1 MKFTFL
7 FVFLF
12 LSATLIGQKI
22 PSSGYYTS
30 TDGNYTITVLFK
42 DKILT
47 IVEPNK
53 KSPYALVAGNEYHFT
68 NPTNG
73 IEYLI
78 EVVDETTLAMYKP
91 ANRANKYKFYFTGS
105 ANKPANLEKF
115 NKYFSVAKMYLERM
129 KTDAKDAQLWS
140 FCAAAANARS
150 SFNEEGF
157 EEYLSKIIPSMK
169 ALLED
174 KTKCPCTEA
183 IDQDMFTKH

>member
-1 MKFTFL
+1 MKFTL
-7 FVFLF
+7 VFLSF
-12 LSATLIGQKI
+12 LLSSALIAQKI

-30 TDGNYTITVLFK
+30 SDGNYTITVLFK
-42 DKILT
+42 DKVLT

-53 KSPYALVAGNEYHFT
+53 TSPYALVAGNEYHFT

-91 ANRANKYKFYFTGS
+91 TNRANKYKFYFTGS
-105 ANKPANLEKF
+105 ANKPADNEKFRKFSQIAKSYLEK
-115 NKYFSVAKMYLERM
+115 M
-129 KTDAKDAQLWS
+129 KEDPKDAQLWS

-157 EEYLSKIIPSMK
+157 QEYLSKIIPSMK
-169 ALLED
+169 AILED
-174 KTKCPCTEA
+174 KNVCPCKDA
-183 IDQDMFTKH
+183 IDQDMFRRY